1 MGRRTATPDAASVGP
16 SNDRRAGRRVASLRR
31 GGRENPDATSMA
43 DSNDRRGAPR
53 MASSRKAAAATP
65 GAISAVRNSGGR
77 TARRG
82 ASATTGPGTIGRALV
97 ARVPMALAPMAPTPA
112 ASTSVAL
119 APMAPVPVA
128 PASMAPVPMPRVPAC
143 RGRRGSVAR
152 GMGRDNHIRHARAR
166 MTKAAETPRP
176 TVLIA
181 GSTIPPTRRAARF
194 GSMDCMRSLPRS
206 PTRHAGCVASC

>member
-1 MGRRTATPDAASVGP
+1 MGRRIATPDAASVGP
-16 SNDRRAGRRVASLRR
+16 SNDRPAGRRVASLHR

-43 DSNDRRGAPR
+43 GSNGRRAAPR
-53 MASSRKAAAATP
+53 MGSSRKGAAETP
-65 GAISAVRNSGGR
+65 GAISAVRNNDGR

-82 ASATTGPGTIGRALV
+82 ASKTTGPGTIGRALV
-97 ARVPMALAPMAPTPA
+97 ARVPMARVPMALAPMAPTPM
-112 ASTSVAL
+112 AL
-119 APMAPVPVA
+119 APMAPVPMA
-128 PASMAPVPMPRVPAC
+128 PASMARVSMPHVPAC
-143 RGRRGSVAR
+143 RGRRGSVAMGR
-152 GMGRDNHIRHARAR
+152 GMGNHIRHARAR

-176 TVLIA
+176 TVLSA